1 MWWLVKL
8 AWKNL
13 WRNKSRTAISMAAIF
28 FAVVLSVLT
37 SSLQEGVFGNL
48 IKNVVS
54 FYSGYIQVHQKG
66 FWNERILD
74 NTFEDTQ
81 ALRLK
86 IRNNENVLAVTPRLE
101 SFALASS
108 ADLTKGCM
116 VVGIDPTLEN
126 GITQLKHKVIAGE
139 YLSDNDTDVLA
150 AQGLAQRLNLKLN
163 DTLVLLS
170 QGYQGATAAGK
181 YRIKGLLKFG
191 SPELNDQSLFLALPN
206 AQKLYG
212 AERRLTAYVLALD
225 NNTLLNTTAQEVTK
239 IIGNNYET
247 MTWEEMMPQVIQHIR
262 TDKGSMRIIQWILY
276 LLVCFG
282 IFGTLLMMMV
292 ERRYELGMLIAI
304 GMKKRKLMQLLM
316 MESLLSVATGCV
328 FGIVASIP
336 IVYYLA
342 KYPIR
347 FKGELAKVYE
357 EFGFEA
363 IFPTSTD
370 SSVFVTQGLIVLLLG
385 LLLSGYPVL
394 KVARMDPATAMKK

>member
-54 FYSGYIQVHQKG
+54 FYSGYIQVHKNG
-66 FWNERILD
+66 YWNERILD
-74 NTFEDTQ
+74 NTFEDSPE
-81 ALRLK
+81 LK
-86 IRNNENVLAVTPRLE
+86 GRILKTENIESATPRLE

-108 ADLTKGCM
+108 NELTKGCM
-116 VVGIDPTLEN
+116 VVGIAPRTEN
-126 GITQLKHKVIAGE
+126 QITQLEHKIIQGE
-139 YLSDNDTDVLA
+139 YLTDTDSDVLI
-150 AQGLAQRLNLKLN
+150 AQGLAQRLDLKLN

-191 SPELNDQSLFLALPN
+191 SPELNEQSLFLALPT

-212 AERRLTAYVLALD
+212 AEGRLTSYVLALK
-225 NNTLLNTTAQEVTK
+225 NNSLLSTTADGVRSALGK
-239 IIGNNYET
+239 NYET
-247 MTWEEMMPQVIQHIR
+247 MTWEDMMPQVIQHIQ
-262 TDKGSMRIIQWILY
+262 TDEGSMRIIQWILY
-276 LLVCFG
+276 MLVCFG

-304 GMKKRKLMQLLM
+304 GMKKSKLMQLLM

-328 FGIVASIP
+328 LGISASVP
-336 IVYYLA
+336 IVYYLN
-342 KYPIR
+342 KYPLR

-370 SSVFVTQGLIVLLLG
+370 TSLFITQGLIVLLLG
-385 LLLSGYPVL
+385 LILSCYPIL
-394 KVARMDPATAMKK
+394 KVARMDAVTAMKR

>member
-1 MWWLVKL
+1 MFWLLKL

-37 SSLQEGVFGNL
+37 SSLQQGVFGNL
-48 IKNVVS
+48 VKNVVS
-54 FYSGYIQVHQKG
+54 FYSGYIQIHKNG
-66 FWNERILD
+66 YWDERTLD
-74 NTFEDTQ
+74 NTFEDSSM
-81 ALRLK
+81 LRQQILEDAN
-86 IRNNENVLAVTPRLE
+86 IDGITPRLE

-108 ADLTKGCM
+108 SELTKGCM
-116 VVGIDPTLEN
+116 VVGIAPITEN
-126 GITQLKHKVIAGE
+126 QITQIQHKIVQGE
-139 YLSDNDTDVLA
+139 YLTDTDNEAIV
-150 AQGLAQRLNLKLN
+150 AQGLAQRLGLKLN

-191 SPELNDQSLFLALPN
+191 SPELNEQSLFLALPT

-212 AERRLTAYVLALD
+212 AEGRLTSYVLALK
-225 NNTLLNTTAQEVTK
+225 NISLLGTTAADVRQA
-239 IIGNNYET
+239 IGKNYET

-262 TDKGSMRIIQWILY
+262 TDEGSMRIIQWVLNM
-276 LLVCFG
+276 LVCFG

-292 ERRYELGMLIAI
+292 ERRYEIGMLMAI
-304 GMKKRKLMQLLM
+304 GMKKSKLMKLLL
-316 MESLLSVATGCV
+316 MESLLSVSTGCIL
-328 FGIVASIP
+328 GICASIP
-336 IVYYLA
+336 IVYYLK

-370 SSVFVTQGLIVLLLG
+370 KSLFITQGLIVLTLG
-385 LLLSGYPVL
+385 LILSCYPVV
-394 KVARMDPATAMKK
+394 KIARMNAVTAMKR